1 MEINKAT
8 AVPRLKQIAASPL
21 KLKNWYSE
29 LFPADF
35 TMEYHAH
42 PQIELMY
49 CQHGA
54 FDFVYKAHRD
64 AMDTKTVTVCSNSFI
79 LVNTGY
85 YHKIANLQPSS
96 RIVNLEYLP
105 AEKDDG
111 AVRPLRQLQL
121 SPATLGLACPKL
133 QKLLSKDR
141 DFYLFVDSNNVLH
154 TMLEIIHKTT
164 GPESPEQ
171 TLAIRLLTAKLF
183 MDISHCTSPENH
195 IKTGIVYVDAA
206 MMYIN
211 SHFMNK
217 LTVEDIAAATGVSK
231 VYLQRLFKSEYG
243 KTVHEVLQEK
253 RLAQARHL
261 LEQTSLSITEIAG
274 QCGFGCREQLTGVF
288 KKCEGI
294 SPLDYR
300 RQLSRERIRHFSN
313 LGEDK
318 ILTPELLR

>member
-1 MEINKAT
+1 METVKAT

-49 CQHGA
+49 CQHGS
-54 FDFVYKAHRD
+54 FDFVYKAHRN
-64 AMDTKTVTVCSNSFI
+64 AIDTKTVTVRSNSFI

-85 YHKIANLQPSS
+85 YHKIANLHPST

-105 AEKDDG
+105 AEKDEDT
-111 AVRPLRQLQL
+111 VRPLRQLQL

-141 DFYLFVDSNNVLH
+141 DFYLFVDSNTVLP
-154 TMLEIIHKTT
+154 TMQEIIHRTT

-217 LTVEDIAAATGVSK
+217 LTVEDIAAATQVSK
-231 VYLQRLFKSEYG
+231 VYLQRLFRNEYG
-243 KTVHEVLQEK
+243 MTIHQVILEK
-253 RLAQARHL
+253 RIAQAKHL
-261 LEQTSLSITEIAG
+261 LEQTNLNIADIAG
-274 QCGFGCREQLTGVF
+274 QCGFGGREQLTGVF
-288 KKCEGI
+288 KKNQGI
-294 SPLDYR
+294 SPLEYR